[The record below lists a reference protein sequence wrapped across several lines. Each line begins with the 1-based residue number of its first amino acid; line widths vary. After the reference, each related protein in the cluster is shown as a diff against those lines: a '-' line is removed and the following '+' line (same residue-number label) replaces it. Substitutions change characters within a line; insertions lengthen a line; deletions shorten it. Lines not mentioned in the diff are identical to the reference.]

1 MSPSVLIVEDE
12 RLVAREL
19 GMRLEE
25 HGYRVTARVA
35 AADEALRA
43 ASEQVPDLVLMDIRL
58 EGERDGIETAELLHQ
73 RFDVPVIFLTAHS
86 DDATVDRAKRS
97 GAAGYLIKP
106 PKERELLVAIEVALH
121 NHEQARRL
129 REREKLLDS
138 TLRSVGEA
146 LVATDPAGNILF
158 MNPAAE
164 SLTDWRAED
173 AVGQPLST
181 VVQLTYDRELGEPR
195 FAQTTQR
202 TGTVTDR
209 AGRSHAVADSS
220 SPIIDHAGS
229 VVGGIVLLHDVTEER
244 ALARQREAAARLA
257 SLGAL
262 ATGVAHEI
270 NNPLTWM
277 IVNLGRLTEMLG
289 TPPIPDEQLVALS
302 QEALETLDGAERIR
316 RVVRD
321 LSAFAHRTPDRE
333 SCRVEDAI
341 RQAVAASPSL
351 AIEMDYVEA
360 TVSIAEPRLVRV
372 LGNLLANAAD
382 AIGDA
387 APGDHHLSLRA
398 ALRSDDVIIEIADTG
413 CGMDDEVRAH
423 AFEPFFTTKPAGRGT
438 GLGLSVAHGLVTA
451 AGGSIGIAS
460 TPGRGTTVTLV
471 LPLAEDLPEIEPN
484 PIQELA
490 RILVVDDEAAIRKL
504 LTRLLHAHEV
514 EAVESVEAL
523 RRLREGA
530 RFDVI
535 FCDVM
540 MPTLDGVQ
548 LYEEIHT
555 LDPEQARRIVFLTG
569 GVVNTRAAAFLA
581 STQNPILEKPF
592 RPADVLAFAEGA
604 TKRST

>member
-341 RQAVAASPSL
+341 RQAVAASPGL

>member
-43 ASEQVPDLVLMDIRL
+43 ASDQVPDVVLMDIRL

-129 REREKLLDS
+129 REREKLLAS

-195 FAQTTQR
+195 FAQTSQR

-220 SPIIDHAGS
+220 SPIIDQAGS

-351 AIEMDYVEA
+351 PIEMDYVEA

-382 AIGDA
+382 AIGDGP
-387 APGDHHLSLRA
+387 PGDHHLSLRA
-398 ALRSDDVIIEIADTG
+398 TVRNDDVTIEIADTG

-504 LTRLLHAHEV
+504 LTRLLHAHDV

-548 LYEEIHT
+548 LYEEIRT

-592 RPADVLAFAEGA
+592 RPADVLAFTEGA

>member
-121 NHEQARRL
+121 NHEQARQL
-129 REREKLLDS
+129 REREKLLAS

-351 AIEMDYVEA
+351 PIEMDYVEA